1 MDTETNIFKLDKE
14 FENCETCPNFQLL
27 TIIKSNQTLLKDSE
41 NNPILRQTRAYIE
54 RFNKYGLS
62 ETSETMS
69 TKAYDLKNLF
79 EPLKDKLAFFEI
91 AQLIDLL
98 PLKAEE
104 AYSLIPSLKEKL
116 EEHELQ
122 NYLDRLKKMASY

>member
-1 MDTETNIFKLDKE
+1 
-14 FENCETCPNFQLL
+14 
-27 TIIKSNQTLLKDSE
+27 
-41 NNPILRQTRAYIE
+41 
-54 RFNKYGLS
+54 
-62 ETSETMS
+62 MS
-69 TKAYDLKNLF
+69 TKATDLKNLF
-79 EPLKDKLAFFEI
+79 NPLKDKLAHFEE

-122 NYLDRLKKMASY
+122 HYLDRLKKMASY

>member
-1 MDTETNIFKLDKE
+1 MDIETNTFQLDKE
-14 FENCETCPNFQLL
+14 FENCETCPNFQLFA
-27 TIIKSNQTLLKDSE
+27 IIKSNEILLKDSE
-41 NNPILRQTRAYIE
+41 TNPILRQTKAYIE
-54 RFNKYGLS
+54 RFNKYGVP
-62 ETSETMS
+62 EMS
-69 TKAYDLKNLF
+69 TKATDLKNLF
-79 EPLKDKLAFFEI
+79 NPLKDKLAHFEE

-122 NYLDRLKKMASY
+122 SYLDRLKKMASY

>member
-1 MDTETNIFKLDKE
+1 MDNFMDIETNTFQLDKE
-14 FENCETCPNFQLL
+14 FENCETCPNFQLFA
-27 TIIKSNQTLLKDSE
+27 IIKSNEILLKDSE
-41 NNPILRQTRAYIE
+41 TNPILRQTKAYIE

-62 ETSETMS
+62 EMS
-69 TKAYDLKNLF
+69 TKATDLKNLF
-79 EPLKDKLAFFEI
+79 NPLKDKLAHFEE

-122 NYLDRLKKMASY
+122 SYLDRLKKMASY

>member
-1 MDTETNIFKLDKE
+1 MDIETNTFQLDKE
-14 FENCETCPNFQLL
+14 FENCETCPNFQLFA
-27 TIIKSNQTLLKDSE
+27 IIKSNEILLKDSE
-41 NNPILRQTRAYIE
+41 TNPILRQTKAYIE

-62 ETSETMS
+62 EMS
-69 TKAYDLKNLF
+69 TKATDLKNLF
-79 EPLKDKLAFFEI
+79 NPLKDKLAHFEE

>member
-1 MDTETNIFKLDKE
+1 MDIETNTFKLDKE
-14 FENCETCPNFQLL
+14 FENCETCPNFQLFA
-27 TIIKSNQTLLKDSE
+27 IIKSNEILLKDSE
-41 NNPILRQTRAYIE
+41 TNPILRQTKAYIE

-62 ETSETMS
+62 EMS
-69 TKAYDLKNLF
+69 TKATDLKNLF
-79 EPLKDKLAFFEI
+79 NPLKDKLAHFEE

-122 NYLDRLKKMASY
+122 SYLDRLKKMASY

>member
-1 MDTETNIFKLDKE
+1 MDIETNTFQLDKE
-14 FENCETCPNFQLL
+14 FENCETCPNFQLFA
-27 TIIKSNQTLLKDSE
+27 IIKSNEILLKDSE
-41 NNPILRQTRAYIE
+41 TNPILRQTKAYIE

-62 ETSETMS
+62 EMS
-69 TKAYDLKNLF
+69 TKATDLKNLF
-79 EPLKDKLAFFEI
+79 NPLKDKLAHFEE

-104 AYSLIPSLKEKL
+104 AYSLIASLKEKL

-122 NYLDRLKKMASY
+122 SYLDRLKKMASY